1 MNTWTYPRNPEPC
14 DPTRIALASFY
25 TGAEPKRTLATA
37 LINTL
42 YSVRARR
49 SAQPAKFL
57 TQPDLGNKVHHS
69 QDLVAKQQ
77 FAIAR

>member
-1 MNTWTYPRNPEPC
+1 M
-14 DPTRIALASFY
+14 DSPTQSRAMRSKSDCQ
-25 TGAEPKRTLATA
+25 PKRTLATA

-49 SAQPAKFL
+49 SVQPAKFL

-77 FAIAR
+77 FAVAR